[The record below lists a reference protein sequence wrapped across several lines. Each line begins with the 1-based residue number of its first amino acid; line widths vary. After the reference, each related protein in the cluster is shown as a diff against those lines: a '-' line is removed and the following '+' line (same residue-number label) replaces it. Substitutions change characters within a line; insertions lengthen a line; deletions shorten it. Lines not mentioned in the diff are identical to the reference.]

1 MADAGTQSL
10 IAQAHQAAKHDTLA
24 MLEERVAAT
33 TEHGGIAQ
41 MPIVGVIATAFNHYD
56 SRAGDPQLRTHVVIS
71 NKVQGIDGR

>member
-1 MADAGTQSL
+1 
-10 IAQAHQAAKHDTLA
+10 